1 MTGEMPKGEMDHIDR
16 VRSNNRWSNVGLS
29 SQNKI
34 NRGPRSN
41 TGIKGVYRHRDYD
54 LFEARIGI
62 EGRIINLGIYRD
74 IEAERLHV

>member
-1 MTGEMPKGEMDHIDR
+1 MSTSPFERLEIARFETH
-16 VRSNNRWSNVGLS
+16 
-29 SQNKI
+29 
-34 NRGPRSN
+34 PRSHFREA
-41 TGIKGVYRHRDYD
+41 GHYD